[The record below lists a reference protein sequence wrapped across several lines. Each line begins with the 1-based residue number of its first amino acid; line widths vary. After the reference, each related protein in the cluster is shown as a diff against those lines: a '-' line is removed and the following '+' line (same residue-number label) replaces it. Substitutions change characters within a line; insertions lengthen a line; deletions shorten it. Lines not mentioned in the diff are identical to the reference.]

1 MSSAHPDYSQPM
13 TLGLS
18 TKGHLSPCHHRGL
31 PGLVPGCPS
40 LVTAGQEI

>member
-18 TKGHLSPCHHRGL
+18 TKGHLSPCCHRGL
-31 PGLVPGCPS
+31 PGLFPGCPS